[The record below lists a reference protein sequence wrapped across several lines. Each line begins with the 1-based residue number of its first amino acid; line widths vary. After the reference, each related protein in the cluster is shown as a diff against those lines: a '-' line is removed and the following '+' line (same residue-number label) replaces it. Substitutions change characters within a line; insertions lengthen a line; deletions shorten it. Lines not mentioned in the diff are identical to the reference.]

1 MPKNFLYV
9 NVNFVWNQCANLKIC
24 TYVEWPVSL
33 LFSFSVNV
41 KRQCTHT
48 SDTHSNARAHRQRK
62 RDKKKHNKLIENQSF
77 KIHAVYKQLS
87 NYLRWN
93 TDMPIVSHMSRVAN
107 ICSFCMRECGFC
119 CVKNT
124 VLPWWIERD
133 GQKKEKYIAAD
144 C

>member
-1 MPKNFLYV
+1 MTYNIHFPKNFLYV

-62 RDKKKHNKLIENQSF
+62 RDKRKNITSWSKIKVSKFTRSISNWVITYVEIPICQTSAICLVWLIYVHFVCMNVGSAVW
-77 KIHAVYKQLS
+77 KIPY
-87 NYLRWN
+87 NRGW
-93 TDMPIVSHMSRVAN
+93 
-107 ICSFCMRECGFC
+107 
-119 CVKNT
+119 
-124 VLPWWIERD
+124 
-133 GQKKEKYIAAD
+133 
-144 C
+144 